1 MEFLRSFLILIFGI
15 SIISAEE
22 LTLPS
27 IEIPHQNI
35 QNFFHS
41 RVYGD
46 ISIEMIFN
54 NKAKINGKWYKKGD
68 RFLKYQIDEV
78 ENNHIVLKNS
88 KGVLIMPISKKL
100 DFFKIQTD
108 KNKQPK
114 ISLSKKSN
122 KGE

>member
-1 MEFLRSFLILIFGI
+1 MEFLRSFLIFGI

-41 RVYGD
+41 RVYSD

>member
-1 MEFLRSFLILIFGI
+1 MEFLRSFLIFGI

-88 KGVLIMPISKKL
+88 RGVLIMPISKKL

>member
-1 MEFLRSFLILIFGI
+1 MEFLRSFLIFGI

>member
-1 MEFLRSFLILIFGI
+1 MEFLRSFLIFGI

-22 LTLPS
+22 LNLVP

-35 QNFFHS
+35 WNFFHS
-41 RVYGD
+41 KAYGD
-46 ISIEMIFN
+46 ISVEMIFN

-68 RFLKYQIDEV
+68 RFLKYQIDKV
-78 ENNHIVLKNS
+78 ENNHIVLKDS
-88 KGVLIMPISKKL
+88 EGILIMPISKKS
-100 DFFKIQTD
+100 DFLKTLTD

-114 ISLSKKSN
+114 ISLSKNSN